1 MSEEHML
8 ETFPSSGRADA
19 DIEETEDFAPPH
31 HRPPNALLYAI
42 FVGCFIASADE
53 ALMISTYTSIASEF
67 QQLTLGSWLLV
78 AYNCGSC
85 VACPVIGALC
95 DIYGRKKTLLGS
107 YAVFIAGSF
116 LCGVS
121 GSLVTLAGSR
131 VIAGV
136 GGAGMVAMTS
146 VIITDLIPPHEV
158 ALYDGYSSTINMLG
172 RSVGP
177 PLGGFLTQTVGWRLS
192 FLGQIP
198 FAVLCL
204 VAMMWGK
211 PPPLAHLDR
220 QVHGEPKESH
230 KKDIDVSG
238 MLFLTFTVVALSAL
252 VEYVTAPDAE
262 GQNAAVIFFLLVA
275 TLVAGVGFAVVEGF
289 YATNPLLP
297 VHLIKGPFGAWC
309 LMELLIYIGR
319 GALLTHLTP
328 YLIRVEGWSD
338 AWASFAFVGNVLGI
352 ASGGL
357 AAGYAIKRY
366 KRYRK
371 LGISSHALTTLAYL
385 LLFVEWRNG
394 CTIWQAGLP
403 SLLGLGTGLMYTV
416 NFIGLATTSPKE
428 SMPACIGTIELCESL
443 GFIVG
448 PAISTAMIQKMFAY
462 SLAMTMPR
470 VPGLSETI
478 HHILDDARFSFTLGD
493 AIQQIARTSYLQ
505 AFQYVPLFATVC
517 SGAALA
523 IFMRTNTG
531 DLLE

>member
-8 ETFPSSGRADA
+8 ESFPSSGRADG
-19 DIEETEDFAPPH
+19 DIEEPDDFARPH
-31 HRPPNALLYAI
+31 RRPPNALLYAI

-107 YAVFIAGSF
+107 YGVFITGSF

-121 GSLVTLAGSR
+121 SSLVTLAGSR

-158 ALYDGYSSTINMLG
+158 ALYDGYSSSINMLG
-172 RSVGP
+172 RSIGP

-204 VAMMWGK
+204 T
-211 PPPLAHLDR
+211 
-220 QVHGEPKESH
+220 VHQEPKESH
-230 KKDIDVSG
+230 RKDIDFPG
-238 MLFLTFTVVALSAL
+238 MLILTFMIVALSAL

-262 GQNAAVIFFLLVA
+262 GQNALVIFFLLVA
-275 TLVAGVGFAVVEGF
+275 TLVAGVGFAIVEGF

-297 VHLIKGPFGAWC
+297 VHLMKGPFGAWC

-371 LGISSHALTTLAYL
+371 LGIVSHALTTLAYL
-385 LLFVEWRNG
+385 LILIGWRNG
-394 CTIWQAGLP
+394 STIWQAGLP

-416 NFIGLATTSPKE
+416 NFIGLTTTSPKE

-448 PAISTAMIQKMFAY
+448 PAISTAMIQKVFAHN
-462 SLAMTMPR
+462 LAMTMPK

-478 HHILDDARFSFTLGD
+478 HRILNDARLSFTLGD
-493 AIQQIARTSYLQ
+493 TIQQIVRTSYLQ
-505 AFQYVPLFATVC
+505 AFQYVPLLATVC
-517 SGAALA
+517 SGTALA
-523 IFMRTNTG
+523 MFMRTNTG
-531 DLLE
+531 DLVE